1 VQVLYLFT
9 EGIEMLQEK
18 IVDLATGEETL
29 RDYTPEEMAEVA
41 AEEAKAEAVA
51 AERAEK
57 LATKTAVLEKLGLT
71 AEEAAALLS

>member
-1 VQVLYLFT
+1 MQVLYLFT